1 MKPMKSFL
9 LSLAFF
15 LSVFDGAMAQENNN
29 MHKNYIEIGF
39 NGGAYSKSFTGGV
52 YGGAGLFFTSFG
64 KKSAV
69 DFRAKEN
76 YIISPEK
83 EAGAI
88 TVTYRVYLLKGCY
101 LGGGF
106 AHNHEMAFDRY
117 IDDAVR
123 ATLGNSKSIIHRSG
137 LAIETG
143 YDFKSLIKNCSFG
156 IYPVTNLC
164 VAYLLLD
171 NEPNPFVTLSFGF
184 RFGFKKV
191 SLQ

>member
-1 MKPMKSFL
+1 MKPL
-9 LSLAFF
+9 LISTFCILFF
-15 LSVFDGAMAQENNN
+15 FKVVAQENNN

-39 NGGAYSKSFTGGV
+39 NSGAYSKSYTGGV
-52 YGGAGLFFTSFG
+52 YGAAGLFFTSFG

-76 YIISPEK
+76 YIISPERQT
-83 EAGAI
+83 GAI
-88 TVTYRVYLLKGCY
+88 TVTYRLFLNKGYY

-106 AHNHEMAFDRY
+106 AHNHEMAFDNY
-117 IDDAVR
+117 LDDPLG
-123 ATLGNSKSIIHRSG
+123 ATLGNSKNIIHRSG

-143 YDFKSLIKNCSFG
+143 YDFKSFIKNRSIG

-164 VAYLLLD
+164 VAYMLLD
-171 NEPNPFVTLSFGF
+171 DEPNPFITLSVGF

-191 SLQ
+191 